1 MLGATIMSEPKK
13 HSQPLDGIKVLEIGN
28 KISTA
33 YCAKMLAD
41 QGADVVK
48 VEDPKTAR
56 ADRRERILPGKGDEK
71 TGSLFAYLNCNKFGV
86 QLDIEQPAGARVLK
100 DLMGQADILV
110 HGFTPRAARDLGMD
124 GDHLRQVN
132 PNLIGVAIT
141 PFGQTGPYC
150 EYNAYA
156 INISAAAASSLCI
169 GEPGKTPLPLP
180 LGQVHFQSAAMG
192 AAAALGALLAREFTG
207 CGQHI
212 DISEAEVWITHFT
225 GHAVIAYVFH
235 NRRRIRSG
243 HKTQA
248 LYPNGIFHCK
258 DGYITLLAM
267 RGEQW
272 KSFLN
277 ILGEGKIPEW
287 YATDE
292 RFMKT
297 TFRELNL
304 KYGDELEVQME
315 KWLTTKSKTEIFE
328 LGRKNHVALAP
339 VKDIREVLEDPHLA
353 FRKYFVEVEDPEIGK
368 VKYPPS
374 ALRFSKT
381 PSMIYRPAPKLG
393 EHNEEIYG
401 GWLGY
406 EKTYLKE
413 LAGDKVI

>member
-1 MLGATIMSEPKK
+1 MPETKK
-13 HSQPLDGIKVLEIGN
+13 QPQPLDGIKVIEIGN

-33 YCAKMLAD
+33 YCSKMLAD
-41 QGADVVK
+41 QGAEVVK
-48 VEDPKTAR
+48 VEDPRTGKQ
-56 ADRRERILPGKGDEK
+56 DRQERILSGEGKP
-71 TGSLFAYLNCNKFGV
+71 GSLFAYVNCNKFGIK
-86 QLDIEQPAGARVLK
+86 LDVEQQASAKIIE
-100 DLMGQADILV
+100 DLVRQADILV
-110 HGFTPRAARDLGMD
+110 EGYTPQTAKDMGIDYHR
-124 GDHLRQVN
+124 LRQIN
-132 PNLIGVAIT
+132 PNLIVLSIT

-169 GEPGKTPLPLP
+169 GEPGRTPLPLP
-180 LGQVHFQSAAMG
+180 LSQVHFQSAAMG
-192 AAAALGALLAREFTG
+192 ATAALGAIFAREFTG
-207 CGQHI
+207 RGQHI
-212 DISEAEVWITHFT
+212 DISESEVWMTHFT
-225 GHAVIAYVFH
+225 GHAVIAFVFH

-272 KSFLN
+272 KAFLN

-287 YATDE
+287 YSSDE

-304 KYGDELEVQME
+304 KYGDELEVMME
-315 KWLTTKSKTEIFE
+315 KWLTTKTKEEIFQ

-339 VKDIREVLEDPHLA
+339 VKDVREVLEDAHLA
-353 FRKYFVEVEDPEIGK
+353 YRKYFVEVEDPEVGK

-381 PSMIYRPAPKLG
+381 PSVIHRPAPKLG

-406 EKTYLKE
+406 GKTKIEELKSN
-413 LAGDKVI
+413 GVI